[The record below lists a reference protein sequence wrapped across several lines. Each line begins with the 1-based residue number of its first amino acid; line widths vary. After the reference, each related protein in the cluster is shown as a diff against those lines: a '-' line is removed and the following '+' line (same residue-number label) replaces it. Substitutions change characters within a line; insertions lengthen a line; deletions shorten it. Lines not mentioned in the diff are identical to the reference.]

1 MRFTKSCSH
10 CAGTGVQQAIACQA
24 CRGEGVVMHTEALSI
39 DVPAGV
45 NDGESLRFPQRG
57 SVGRHGA
64 PPGDLFVMVHVTP
77 HRFFRRVGNDLHVD
91 VPVALHEAML
101 GARLDVPSPSG
112 PCKVKILPGTQSGQQ
127 LRLRERGVPSLR
139 GGPPGD
145 LVVTITVVL
154 PALQDER
161 SKALVRELA
170 ELNPQDVRR
179 DLGV

>member
-10 CAGTGVQQAIACQA
+10 CGGTGRLQVLACQA
-24 CRGEGVVMHTEALSI
+24 CRGEGVVMHTESLAI
-39 DVPAGV
+39 DVPPGV

-57 SVGRHGA
+57 SAGRLGG
-64 PPGDLFVMVHVTP
+64 PPGDLFVTVHVAP
-77 HRFFRRVGNDLHVD
+77 HRFFRREGSDLHVE

-101 GARLDVPSPSG
+101 GARIDVPSPGG
-112 PCKVKILPGTQSGQQ
+112 PCKVKIPPGTQSGQQ
-127 LRLRERGVPSLR
+127 VRLRERGVPSRR

-145 LVVTITVVL
+145 LVVTIRLVL
-154 PALQDER
+154 PTLQDER

-170 ELNPQDVRR
+170 DLNPQNVRQ